1 MNATTPSNKLSA
13 HAAVLATNLAFAAN
27 FSFVKMISPRP
38 VAPLAINMLRVGF
51 SLLLFW
57 LLWLAAKEKQGIRRE
72 HIGRF
77 VLCGLTGVAINQM
90 AFIKGLT
97 LTSTV
102 HAALLGLATPLIIT
116 LFAVWILK
124 EKLTLAKGSG
134 LLLGIG
140 GAVLLIASKTGTGA
154 GSNPLLGDALVL
166 LNAVSYAA
174 YFILV
179 KPLMQTYSALHVMR
193 WMFTFG
199 LLFILPFAWA
209 DTAAI
214 GWEELSPG
222 GFGALAFIVV
232 AGTFMAYVF
241 NAYGIRQLGAAT
253 TGSYI
258 YTQPVFAVLL
268 ASFFLAETISLDK
281 VLAAVLIFTGV
292 YLVGRK

>member
-1 MNATTPSNKLSA
+1 M
-13 HAAVLATNLAFAAN
+13 ATNLAFAAN
-27 FSFVKMISPRP
+27 FSFVKMISPQP
-38 VAPLAINMLRVGF
+38 VPPLAINLLRVGF
-51 SLLLFW
+51 SLILFW
-57 LLWLAAKEKQGIRRE
+57 LLWLFAKEKQGIRKE
-72 HIGRF
+72 HLGRF
-77 VLCGLTGVAINQM
+77 VLCGLTGVAINQV

-116 LFAVWILK
+116 LLAVWILG
-124 EKLTLAKGSG
+124 EKLTGAKACG

-140 GAVLLIASKTGTGA
+140 GAGLLIASKSSTGA
-154 GSNPLLGDALVL
+154 GANPLLGDALVL
-166 LNAVSYAA
+166 LNAISYAA

-179 KPLMQTYSALHVMR
+179 KPLMQTYSALHVVR

-199 LLFILPFAWA
+199 MLFILPFAWT
-209 DTAAI
+209 DTASIA
-214 GWEELSPG
+214 WTDLSPG

-268 ASFFLAETISLDK
+268 AAFFLSETLSPDK
-281 VLAAVLIFTGV
+281 VLAAVFIFAGV
-292 YLVGRK
+292 YWVGKK